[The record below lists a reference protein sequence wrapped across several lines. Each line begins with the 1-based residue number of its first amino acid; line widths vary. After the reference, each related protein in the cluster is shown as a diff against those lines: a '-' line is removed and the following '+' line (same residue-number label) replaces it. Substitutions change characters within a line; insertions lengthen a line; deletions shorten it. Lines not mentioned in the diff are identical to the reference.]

1 MFSDPFV
8 QFEAWYS
15 ERLASGVSYPE
26 AFSLGTADSGG
37 TVSVRTVLLK
47 EYNAGGFVFFTN
59 YESRKGHQ
67 LSQNTKAAML
77 FYWSESA
84 RQIRIEGHVSG
95 IPENESINYFRSRP
109 RESQI
114 SAWASSQSKVIPG
127 RSFLEK
133 RYSDYEEKFRG
144 KEIPKPPYWGG
155 YRIIPSWFEFWQEG
169 EHRLHHRTIFRLEKG
184 KWITEILAP

>member
-8 QFEAWYS
+8 QFDAWYR
-15 ERLASGVSYPE
+15 ERPAAGVSYPD
-26 AFSLGTADSGG
+26 AFSLGTADTAGS
-37 TVSVRTVLLK
+37 VSVRTVLLK
-47 EYNAGGFVFFTN
+47 EYSPEGFVFFTN
-59 YESRKGHQ
+59 YESKKGGQ
-67 LSQNTKAAML
+67 LSQNPLTAML
-77 FYWSESA
+77 FYWPESS
-84 RQIRIEGHVSG
+84 RQVRVEGRAVK
-95 IPENESINYFRSRP
+95 IPEKESMDYFRSRP

-127 RSFLEK
+127 RSFIEN
-133 RYSDYEEKFRG
+133 RFSEYEEKFRG
-144 KEIPKPPYWGG
+144 KDIPKPPYWGG